1 MKRFLL
7 FAFDSHY
14 PRGGWDD
21 FRDSY
26 DTKEEAVEAVAKMK
40 CEWWQ
45 VVDSEAG
52 DIVCSGR
59 RDVP

>member
-1 MKRFLL
+1 MKRFFL
-7 FAFDSHY
+7 FAFDTYY

-26 DTKEEAVEAVAKMK
+26 ETKEEAVIAAANAK
-40 CEWWQ
+40 CDWWQ

-59 RDVP
+59 RDIP

>member
-7 FAFDSHY
+7 FAMSQYY

-26 DTKEEAVEAVAKMK
+26 DTKEEAVIAVASIK
-40 CEWWQ
+40 CDWWH
-45 VVDSEAG
+45 VVDTEDS